1 MWADGAG
8 AVGAVVTPADCE
20 FDMAVKKLTMK
31 QLRDRTDR
39 ICSLIARN
47 TYTTCAT
54 CGKKLAY
61 KDRQWGHAFPRACLV
76 MRWESFHECQCF
88 TGDAELLN
96 IKFQPI
102 RQDGVKRG
110 DLILGVNTD
119 TMMPMIVEVLGIQS
133 VEADIVKLPNGSEC
147 SSAHLCMGNDGKW
160 HTAEEI
166 ALDGTY
172 DIMNIW
178 NKQ

>member
-8 AVGAVVTPADCE
+8 AVGTVVAPADCE

-61 KDRQWGHAFPRACLV
+61 KDRQWGHAFPRACLAL
-76 MRWESFHECQCF
+76 RWESFHECQCPRCNLYLN
-88 TGDAELLN
+88 GNYGMYAHYLMHKYGIKQYDKWVKVYQDWLKGKIKAPKVAEMRKIYN
-96 IKFQPI
+96 
-102 RQDGVKRG
+102 
-110 DLILGVNTD
+110 
-119 TMMPMIVEVLGIQS
+119 S
-133 VEADIVKLPNGSEC
+133 KL
-147 SSAHLCMGNDGKW
+147 
-160 HTAEEI
+160 EEI
-166 ALDGTY
+166 RHLE
-172 DIMNIW
+172 
-178 NKQ
+178 KQLGKELIPKSWKPEK